1 MTRMYQFAFFT
12 RTIDGLRASQI
23 KTRADD
29 YKECISWDLS
39 EHTLEPNDEIQ
50 SILNFWEFLNSG
62 EIPANLSAV
71 EREFYRRTAERMVRD
86 GFLPGTVMQQLDQP
100 KDTEDVA
107 PPVSTFPVLCET
119 I

>member
-62 EIPANLSAV
+62 EIPAHLSEV
-71 EREFYRRTAERMVRD
+71 EREFYRRTAERMIRD
-86 GFLPGTVMQQLDQP
+86 GFLSGTVPQQLDQSKTIEEVVNP
-100 KDTEDVA
+100 A
-107 PPVSTFPVLCET
+107 GTFPVLCET